1 MSPGDCARHCLGRVV
16 VVDGSEIVLV
26 VRAGDWR
33 ILLAI
38 PFTVW
43 SSRTKFGEWAK
54 RHRLF
59 LIRAE
64 LSPPTV
70 LRELH
75 QELDRASSR
84 QWVYGLDGL
93 DRVLEDPEARQLH
106 LGLLPP
112 SPPEK
117 DPIHEHHVRGL
128 ELKLM
133 YAGPRALTPS
143 EKRELLLSG
152 DSIRRLRPE
161 TPAKENSVPGVPQTA
176 VSV

>member
-1 MSPGDCARHCLGRVV
+1 MAVGYLNPSGAICRCYVPAEQIDCVCANC
-16 VVDGSEIVLV
+16 IWNWI
-26 VRAGDWR
+26 A
-33 ILLAI
+33 
-38 PFTVW
+38 PN
-43 SSRTKFGEWAK
+43 
-54 RHRLF
+54 
-59 LIRAE
+59 
-64 LSPPTV
+64 
-70 LRELH
+70 
-75 QELDRASSR
+75 R
-84 QWVYGLDGL
+84 QWANGLDGL

-117 DPIHEHHVRGL
+117 DPIHEHHVHGL

-161 TPAKENSVPGVPQTA
+161 TAAKESPAAGVAQSA